1 MKIGQLARDTGLSA
15 SRIRYYEKEGLI
27 PSPGRGLNG
36 YREFDKNT
44 AERLR
49 ILDLGKSL
57 GFSLAE
63 LRSLMPDQ
71 LDASLSR
78 PAIIE
83 ALHEKVRSI
92 DEHINQLKATKKR
105 IKHAV
110 DVLNNV
116 EPDCDAPNVDVLQ
129 L

>member
-1 MKIGQLARDTGLSA
+1 MKIGQLARHTGLSA

-36 YREFDKNT
+36 YREFDQNT
-44 AERLR
+44 VERLR

-63 LRSLMPDQ
+63 LRGLMPEE

-78 PAIIE
+78 PAIID
-83 ALHEKVRSI
+83 ALHEKVQSI
-92 DEHINQLKATKKR
+92 DAHITQLKATKKR
-105 IKHAV
+105 IRHAV

-116 EPDCDAPNVDVLQ
+116 EPDCEAPKVDALGF
-129 L
+129 

>member
-27 PSPGRGLNG
+27 PSPDRGLNG
-36 YREFDKNT
+36 YREFDRST

-63 LRSLMPDQ
+63 LRTLMPDQ

-92 DEHINQLKATKKR
+92 DEHIIQLKATKKR
-105 IKHAV
+105 IGHAV

-116 EPDCDAPNVDVLQ
+116 EPDCEAPNAEAFEI
-129 L
+129 

>member
-27 PSPGRGLNG
+27 PSPGRGSNG
-36 YREFDKNT
+36 YREFDSNI

-49 ILDLGKSL
+49 IIDLGKSL

-63 LRSLMPDQ
+63 LRNLMPDQ

-78 PAIIE
+78 PEIID
-83 ALHEKVRSI
+83 ALHVKLRSI
-92 DEHINQLKATKKR
+92 DGHIGQLQETKRR
-105 IKHAV
+105 IGHAL

-116 EPDCDAPNVDVLQ
+116 EPECDAPNVDVFEF
-129 L
+129 

>member
-36 YREFDKNT
+36 YREFDRNT

-63 LRSLMPDQ
+63 LRALMPDQ

-78 PAIIE
+78 PEIIE
-83 ALHEKVRSI
+83 ALHDKVRSI
-92 DEHINQLKATKKR
+92 DEHIVQLKETKLR
-105 IKHAV
+105 IGHAV
-110 DVLNNV
+110 NVLNNV
-116 EPDCDAPNVDVLQ
+116 EPDCTEPNADALNL
-129 L
+129 